1 MKIVMFVEVQE
12 GLLEI
17 YCNNVVTNLIFEA
30 TRGITS
36 SHSLDSLLFFT
47 CYHSRQPNEC
57 GYLILNEKIQRDCEW
72 RATRQRKVIERFCF

>member
-36 SHSLDSLLFFT
+36 SHSLDSLLFSLAT
-47 CYHSRQPNEC
+47 
-57 GYLILNEKIQRDCEW
+57 IRDNQMS
-72 RATRQRKVIERFCF
+72 ADI

>member
-30 TRGITS
+30 TRGI
-36 SHSLDSLLFFT
+36 L
-47 CYHSRQPNEC
+47 
-57 GYLILNEKIQRDCEW
+57 LILYFFSLATIRDNQMS
-72 RATRQRKVIERFCF
+72 ADI

>member
-17 YCNNVVTNLIFEA
+17 YCNIVVTNLIFEV

-36 SHSLDSLLFFT
+36 SHSLDSLLFSLAT
-47 CYHSRQPNEC
+47 
-57 GYLILNEKIQRDCEW
+57 IRDNQMS
-72 RATRQRKVIERFCF
+72 ADI